1 MLATTTFTAGS
12 HLIGDSLFLS
22 AMAGL
27 LPLVVFFVLLG
38 VFGVKTHWC
47 AIISLGVSL
56 VVAVLGFQMPLTYAL
71 LAGTQGAGLGFMPIL
86 YIIIA
91 AVWLYNLTE
100 RSGRAA
106 DVRTAF
112 NLVGKGDQRVLA
124 LLIGFSFC
132 GLLEGLAGFGAP
144 VAIVAAILVTVGFD
158 PIKAAMITIVGNA
171 INVGYGAMAIPVT
184 SAAKSVDLEP
194 TVVASWMGH
203 ITPIIAAFIPM
214 ILLLIADG
222 VRGLKQLWPAALL
235 VGAVTAGGHYWA
247 TNFFSYELTAVIS
260 SLLGFASIALLMQ
273 IWTPTTPA
281 EVQADQAQ
289 GLTLSRATLAL
300 MPYWLVVIVF
310 GIAKLWT
317 LGVDLPALLKTTD
330 VKFGW
335 PGLHGNLVN
344 AAGEP
349 IAGTN
354 FTVQTLGSPGTLIVL
369 TAVIVSLVYG
379 LTSSG
384 GKFPFTFGQGLRLLF
399 TTIYNLRIAILTIA
413 TIMAL
418 AFVMNFSGQTG
429 TIGLWM
435 AGVGTTFVFISPVL
449 GWIGTAVTGS
459 ATSAGALFANLQYTA
474 AGQIGADPNLL
485 VGTNAVGGGL
495 GKIVSPQNLAIA
507 VGAIGKEGAEPE
519 LLRKAGPI
527 SIGLLVVLCL
537 LVGSASLLFPPVP

>member
-1 MLATTTFTAGS
+1 MLATMTFTAGS

-47 AIISLGVSL
+47 AVISL
-56 VVAVLGFQMPLTYAL
+56 VVSLLVAVFGFKMPFTYAL
-71 LAGTQGAGLGFMPIL
+71 LAGTEGAALGFVPIL
-86 YIIIA
+86 FIIIA

-158 PIKAAMITIVGNA
+158 PIKAAILTIVGNA

-203 ITPIIAAFIPM
+203 VTPLIASFIPLV
-214 ILLLIADG
+214 LLLIADG
-222 VRGLKQLWPAALL
+222 IRGLKQLWPAALL

-247 TNFFSYELTAVIS
+247 TNFFSYELTAVVS
-260 SLLGFASIALLMQ
+260 SLLGFASIAILMQ
-273 IWTPTTPA
+273 FWTPKTPDDVKA
-281 EVQADQAQ
+281 EKVE
-289 GLTLSRATLAL
+289 GLTASRATLAL

-310 GIAKLWT
+310 GVAKLWK
-317 LGVDLPALLKTTD
+317 LGIDLPALLKTTD

-349 IAGTN
+349 ISGTI
-354 FTVQTLGSPGTLIVL
+354 FTLQTLASPGTLIVL
-369 TAVIVSLVYG
+369 TAIIVAFVYG
-379 LTSSG
+379 QTSSG
-384 GKFPFTFGQGLRLLF
+384 GLFPYSFGQGLRLLF

-429 TIGLWM
+429 TIGFWM
-435 AGVGTTFVFISPVL
+435 AGAGTAFVFISPLL

-459 ATSAGALFANLQYTA
+459 ATSAGALFANLQNTA
-474 AGQIGADPNLL
+474 ALQIGADPNLL
-485 VGTNAVGGGL
+485 VGGNAIGGGL

-507 VGAIGKEGAEPE
+507 SGAIGKEGAEPE
-519 LLRKAGPI
+519 LLRKAAPI
-527 SIGLLVVLCL
+527 SIGLLLVLS
-537 LVGSASLLFPPVP
+537 VIIGSYSLL

>member
-27 LPLVVFFVLLG
+27 LPLIVFFVLLG

-47 AIISLGVSL
+47 AVISLAVSL
-56 VVAVLGFQMPLTYAL
+56 LVAVLGFKMPITYAL
-71 LAGTQGAGLGFMPIL
+71 LAGTEGAALGFVPIL
-86 YIIIA
+86 FIIIA

-158 PIKAAMITIVGNA
+158 PIKAAILTIVGNA
-171 INVGYGAMAIPVT
+171 INVGYGAMAIPAT
-184 SAAKSVDLEP
+184 SAAKSVDLDP

-203 ITPIIAAFIPM
+203 VTPIIASFIPL

-222 VRGLKQLWPAALL
+222 LRGLKQLWPAALL

-247 TNFFSYELTAVIS
+247 TNFFSYELTAVVS
-260 SLLGFASIALLMQ
+260 SLLGFAAIAVLMQ
-273 IWTPTTPA
+273 IWTPNTPEDVKA
-281 EVQADQAQ
+281 EKVE
-289 GLTLSRATLAL
+289 GLTASRAALAL

-310 GIAKLWT
+310 GVAKLWT
-317 LGVDLPALLKTTD
+317 LGVNLPALLKSTD

-335 PGLHGNLVN
+335 PGLHGNLVT
-344 AAGEP
+344 AAGDP
-349 IAGTN
+349 ISGTT
-354 FTVQTLGSPGTLIVL
+354 FTVQTLASPGTLIVL
-369 TAVIVSLVYG
+369 TAIIVAAVYG
-379 LTSSG
+379 FTSSG
-384 GKFPFTFGQGLRLLF
+384 GLFPYSFGQGMRLLL

-435 AGVGTTFVFISPVL
+435 AGAGTAFVFISPLL

-459 ATSAGALFANLQYTA
+459 ATSAGALFANLQNTA
-474 AGQIGADPNLL
+474 ALQIGADPNLL
-485 VGTNAVGGGL
+485 VGGNAIGGGL

-507 VGAIGKEGAEPE
+507 SGAIGKEGAEPE
-519 LLRKAGPI
+519 LLRKAAPI
-527 SIGLLVVLCL
+527 SIGLLLILSVII
-537 LVGSASLLFPPVP
+537 GSFSLL